1 MAIFLSYTL
10 STAGEA
16 IVGSGLSASG
26 GASLNVLAGR
36 LSIEANLSV
45 STSCWFGFDLEV
57 GGALSVTGLTTIGSK
72 LSIFGA
78 VDVST
83 GQELEKFFL

>member
-1 MAIFLSYTL
+1 MSW
-10 STAGEA
+10 
-16 IVGSGLSASG
+16 
-26 GASLNVLAGR
+26 LAGR

-57 GGALSVTGLTTIGSK
+57 GGVLSVTGLTTIGSE

-83 GQELEKFFL
+83 GQELEFFFFMTYTTMWLDVQFLLYFTKER